1 MMVVPIQ
8 IRPDIAAQLRIPAD
22 LTAEE
27 AERISRVVLS
37 YVDVDGV
44 FRAPRP
50 TWESYA
56 KSMSALLARNGKGE
70 G

>member
-8 IRPDIAAQLRIPAD
+8 IRPDMAAQLRIPAD
-22 LTAEE
+22 LTPEE

-37 YVDVDGV
+37 YADVDGV
-44 FRAPRP
+44 FRSPRP
-50 TWESYA
+50 SWEAYA
-56 KSMSALLARNGKGE
+56 KSMSAFLARNGKGE